1 MVGHILH
8 RQPLRQSKRQW
19 LDIEVTRWPA
29 GRAFD
34 LETAQH
40 FPGIDASKFRFWGDP
55 AGDSRAQTDEDTPF
69 KILRAAGIKADPAPT
84 NDIDIRIEVVSNA
97 LNRLIDGQ
105 PGLIVDPRCITI
117 HKGFVSGYRY
127 RRMQITGIDKYDVV
141 PDKNRFSHPH
151 DSLQY
156 MLLGGGEGRQLVRGA
171 TPTRSTVAAREWDV
185 FARRPRSLRS

>member
-1 MVGHILH
+1 M
-8 RQPLRQSKRQW
+8 
-19 LDIEVTRWPA
+19 TRWPA

-40 FPGIDASKFRFWGDP
+40 FPGIDASKVRSWGDP

-105 PGLIVDPRCITI
+105 PGLIVPRCVTI

-127 RRMQITGIDKYDVV
+127 RRMQITGTDKYDVV

-151 DSLQY
+151 
-156 MLLGGGEGRQLVRGA
+156 ELVA
-171 TPTRSTVAAREWDV
+171 IHAAR
-185 FARRPRSLRS
+185 RRRGPPAHPRRYAGQVDRHCPRVGRVCQPASVIAQLEQIQDLRQP